1 MSEAGKSASSY
12 WTEAQMQS
20 VHHMM
25 NPRSIAVVG
34 ATERMQY
41 GGRMLALALRAKDR
55 VRVYPVNPKYKELLG
70 ARCYP
75 SLSDLPEP
83 PDVVGIVVPHNQ
95 VLDVMRESHARGA
108 RSAVI
113 ISAGFSERGDS
124 SRARLQ
130 DELAVFARSSGVRA
144 SGPNG
149 LGLVNAKDDIWL
161 SSATLDAR
169 SIKGPI
175 GMVCQSGASAFGTL
189 LPRALDENIGCSYVV
204 STGNEADLDLCDFMR
219 YLLDD
224 ESTRV
229 LAGFAEG
236 FKDGR
241 KFLEVAR
248 LAAERNKP
256 ILLIKVGRS
265 SLGTNAA
272 RSHTAALTGEDA
284 LYEAALKQYG
294 VIRVQ
299 EYDELLQMAR
309 LFART
314 KKPRNRGIALLS
326 HSGGINSLAADMC
339 GQAGLDLPPLTDQAR
354 DGINGILKG
363 VGWAANPVD
372 ATGFVMGDQ
381 FPKIMQYLTDQ
392 PRVGTLA
399 VASGGG
405 DGQAE
410 QVAAH
415 RESSGLNLAFLWTE
429 SRSAAAGLKKLKE
442 AGVPVFYTPD
452 KLAFGLRSMLDYHD
466 WREQR
471 IGAGFP
477 GASAMSDDQ
486 RSVLARLQG
495 LGRQGLSESESKML
509 LGAWGIPAAP
519 EILAGSVTQAVAA
532 AERLGFPVALKAD
545 SADIAHKT
553 EAGAVRLHLRD
564 AAEVSEAFE
573 QVLANARRHFPNAR
587 LNGASVQQMV
597 GHGVEVIVGVNY
609 DPQLGPVLM
618 FGTGGVTVEL
628 YRDVAFRVCP
638 IDRIEAMRM
647 IDEVKGAKLLRGF
660 RGRPPADI
668 GALADALVAVARLAM
683 NLEGSLAELDINP
696 LMVLPEG
703 QGVCAVDALV
713 ILK

>member
-1 MSEAGKSASSY
+1 MSDTEKAATSY

-55 VRVYPVNPKYKELLG
+55 VRVYPVNPRYKELLG
-70 ARCYP
+70 VKCYP
-75 SLSDLPEP
+75 SVSELPEA
-83 PDVVGIVVPHNQ
+83 PDTVGIVVPHNH
-95 VLDVMRESHARGA
+95 VLDVMKESHARGA
-108 RSAVI
+108 RSAMI

-124 SRARLQ
+124 GRANLQ
-130 DELAVFARSSGVRA
+130 DELSAYARSSGVRVC
-144 SGPNG
+144 GPNG

-169 SIKGPI
+169 STKGPI

-189 LPRALDENIGCSYVV
+189 LPRALDEHIGCSYVV

-241 KFLEVAR
+241 KFLELAR
-248 LAAERNKP
+248 LAAERSKP

-309 LFART
+309 LFAHT
-314 KKPRNRGIALLS
+314 KKPRNRGVALLS

-339 GQAGLDLPPLTDQAR
+339 GQAGLDLPPLTDVAR

-381 FPKIMQYLTDQ
+381 FPRIMQYLTDQ
-392 PRVGTLA
+392 PQVGTLA

-405 DGQAE
+405 DGQAD

-415 RESSGLNLAFLWTE
+415 RASSGMNLAFLWTE
-429 SRSAAAGLKKLKE
+429 SRSALPGLKKLKE
-442 AGVPVFYTPD
+442 FDIPVFYTPD
-452 KLAFGLRSMLDYHD
+452 KMALGLRSMLDYHD

-471 IGAGFP
+471 MAQPFP
-477 GASAMSDDQ
+477 KAAPMTEAQ
-486 RSVLARLQG
+486 RGVLARLQG
-495 LGRQGLSESESKML
+495 LGRKGLSESESKAL
-509 LGAWGIPAAP
+509 IGAWGIPRA
-519 EILAGSVTQAVAA
+519 EEVLAGNAAEAVAA
-532 AERLGFPVALKAD
+532 AGRLGFPVALKVE

-553 EAGAVRLHLRD
+553 EAGVVKLNLRD
-564 AAEVSEAFE
+564 SKEVSAAFE
-573 QVLANARRHFPNAR
+573 TVTANARRHAPSAQ
-587 LNGASVQQMV
+587 LNGVSVQQMV
-597 GHGVEVIVGVNY
+597 GNGVEVIVGVNY
-609 DPQLGPVLM
+609 DAQLGPVVM
-618 FGTGGVTVEL
+618 FGMGGVTVEL
-628 YRDVAFRVCP
+628 YRDVAFRVGP
-638 IDRIEAMRM
+638 IDRMEAMRM
-647 IDEVKGAKLLRGF
+647 IGEVKGASLLRGF
-660 RGRPPADI
+660 RGRPAADI
-668 GALADALVAVARLAM
+668 GALADALVAVSNLAV

-703 QGVCAVDALV
+703 QGIKAVDALA